1 MFVLVV
7 IGAGLIFVIY
17 GAPAGLL
24 GLACLVTGAGVIG
37 VLWLAFTVIEKWA
50 Q

>member
-7 IGAGLIFVIY
+7 IGSGLIFVIY

-24 GLACLVTGAGVIG
+24 GLACLLVGAGFLG
-37 VLWLAFTVIEKWA
+37 LLWLVFAVMEKWA